1 LRVVVVTGT
10 VVVVVELVE
19 VVVSPGYVV
28 VVVAGTVVVVVAGTV
43 VVVVGLV
50 EDKDLGGDL
59 FTLTVTTAC
68 HATSVP
74 AAGDWRAALVQELLD
89 APAPTA
95 RSTSWLE
102 CMTAM
107 ARALLIPTTFGTR
120 RLG

>member
-1 LRVVVVTGT
+1 MIFEGLRVVVVTGT

-19 VVVSPGYVV
+19 VVVSPGY
-28 VVVAGTVVVVVAGTV
+28 VVVVVAGTV